1 MFKFL
6 YQVKTDRVFQTWDLS
21 KTASFP
27 SGPAYFRQY
36 FKNMPYPSDTAAR
49 PSGNRLVAGFVVEPD
64 GSFSDLRIF
73 QTPGPAFTAAV
84 TRALQG
90 VKWTPAEANGNSVRQ
105 LMFLCFFFHHPTKR
119 VVVQEH
125 GLSLINYA
133 NLQAIDPADY
143 SKLSFPTEERFMGYN
158 PEDTLAAKLHYP
170 EAAKAAGIQGE
181 VVVTAT
187 LQTNGSLTD
196 LTLVNDIGY
205 GCGEEALRLTR
216 LLKNWVPAQVFDSVY
231 ATSKE
236 FNYFFCADPAAIES
250 SDKIYAEGEILLPN
264 SKYTTNLLAQTIP
277 VFLSAKYVLG
287 DDFNLV
293 PYNNAMVEVDFV
305 VEKNGKASAINVGGS
320 ASENHRALARR
331 YIETTEWSA
340 PRLCNRPC
348 RMRFKRFLYFHR
360 GLEENSCR
368 HKAKLVFSKN
378 AIPAG
383 QLWSDIRCDTIFE
396 PVGVNQPAVFKF
408 GPKSIEERV
417 VLRWPR
423 YKSEIPLGGEILIRI
438 LVPENGLV
446 QYMELISGVGA
457 EVDKKALEVLE
468 KTSERWTPA
477 YKDGHPVSSW
487 QVVRIAR

>member
-1 MFKFL
+1 MKSKYLFL
-6 YQVKTDRVFQTWDLS
+6 PLLFAAHLLYAQTDRVFQTWDLS

-27 SGPAYFRQY
+27 GGYTAFRDY
-36 FKNMPYPSDTAAR
+36 FKKLPYPSDTAGR
-49 PSGNRLVAGFVVEPD
+49 PSGNRLVAGFVVERD
-64 GSFSDLRIF
+64 GRFSDLRIF

-84 TRALQG
+84 TTALQG
-90 VKWTPAEANGNSVRQ
+90 VKWTSAEANGNSVRQ

-119 VVVQEH
+119 IAVQEH
-125 GLSLINYA
+125 GLSLIDYA
-133 NLQAIDPADY
+133 SLQAIDPADY
-143 SKLSFPTEERFMGYN
+143 GKLSFPTEERFMGYN

-196 LTLVNDIGY
+196 ITLVNDIGY

-264 SKYTTNLLAQTIP
+264 EKYTNNLLAHTTP
-277 VFLSAKYVLG
+277 VFLSAQYVLG

-293 PYNNAMVEVDFV
+293 PYNNDMVEVDFV

-320 ASENHRALARR
+320 ASENHRVLARK

-348 RMRFKRFLYFHR
+348 RMRFKRFMYFHR

-368 HKAKLVFSKN
+368 HKARIVISKS
-378 AIPAG
+378 ALPASHW
-383 QLWSDIRCDTIFE
+383 QRLDIHCDTIFE
-396 PVGVNQPAVFKF
+396 PIGVNRPAVFKF
-408 GPKSIEERV
+408 GPRSIEESV

-423 YKSEIPLGGEILIRI
+423 YKSDIPPGGEILIRI
-438 LVPENGLV
+438 LGIPSK
-446 QYMELISGVGA
+446 SGG
-457 EVDKKALEVLE
+457 KLME
-468 KTSERWTPA
+468 KT
-477 YKDGHPVSSW
+477 
-487 QVVRIAR
+487 